1 LPGQNLNRM
10 QAILSIVQKAIFC
23 YNENNKLINKF
34 QAMKIYAVVV
44 TIIAILAGVAAGYLF
59 WQTTTIQ
66 AGLNQAQEQ
75 QRQANDELTQVK
87 TELSQT
93 KDELNNAQKLVD
105 TGFTGAKE
113 NSDILKNSLETF
125 LVAGDLKIFTIS
137 ETEARAITEKIQNIS
152 DKMDKVSLEKPW
164 SDFLKSQKITD
175 YFAFARAAASNI
187 NGKLENI
194 H

>member
-1 LPGQNLNRM
+1 
-10 QAILSIVQKAIFC
+10 
-23 YNENNKLINKF
+23 
-34 QAMKIYAVVV
+34 MKIYAVVI
-44 TIIAILAGVAAGYLF
+44 TIIAVLALILAGYLF
-59 WQTTTIQ
+59 WQMTAIQ
-66 AGLNQAQEQ
+66 TNLNQAQEQ

-93 KDELNNAQKLVD
+93 KDELNKVRELID
-105 TGFTGAKE
+105 TGLTTAKE

-137 ETEARAITEKIQNIS
+137 ETEAQAITDKIQSLS
-152 DKMDKVSLEKPW
+152 DKMDKVGLEKAW

-187 NGKLENI
+187 NGKLQNI